1 MGGDAEPGRGPSPRG
16 SPQGMSDIE
25 PSAVNPDS
33 ASRVARAGRG
43 TAIEPVAHG
52 LDSTAL
58 LAGLSPAALRA
69 VEQTCRWTELKP
81 GDIVFEREDDSRD
94 VFFVVR
100 GSVRAMNF
108 LGSERE
114 VSLADLPV
122 GSHFGELSAVDNRER
137 SARVVANEP
146 AVIAAL
152 ARDDFLAMLHAH
164 PQVTV
169 KLLGD
174 FASIIRTTNQRVF
187 SLSMLTPRQRVY
199 LEILRMAEPNP
210 KGDGSWLIEIV
221 PNHNEIASWAGTDK
235 LEVAN
240 AIGSLVRDGVLE
252 RKFKS
257 FIIKDHTRLK
267 SLASM

>member
-1 MGGDAEPGRGPSPRG
+1 
-16 SPQGMSDIE
+16 MSDIE
-25 PSAVNPDS
+25 PSVESPAPARDV
-33 ASRVARAGRG
+33 RAGRG
-43 TAIEPVAHG
+43 IAIAPITHG
-52 LDSTAL
+52 LDATTL
-58 LAGLSPAALRA
+58 LAGLSPSALR
-69 VEQTCRWTELKP
+69 VIEQKCRWIELKP
-81 GDIVFEREDDSRD
+81 GDIVFEREDDTRD

-114 VSLADLPV
+114 VSLADLEV
-122 GSHFGELSAVDNRER
+122 GTHFGELSAVDNRER

-152 ARDDFLAMLHAH
+152 ARDDFLAMLHEH

-235 LEVAN
+235 IEVAN

>member
-1 MGGDAEPGRGPSPRG
+1 MSEVETGAESQNQTTLVVRS
-16 SPQGMSDIE
+16 S
-25 PSAVNPDS
+25 
-33 ASRVARAGRG
+33 RG
-43 TAIEPVAHG
+43 TAIEPIAHG
-52 LDSTAL
+52 LDATGL
-58 LAGLSPAALRA
+58 LAELSPEALRA
-69 VEQTCRWTELKP
+69 IEKKCRWLELKP
-81 GDIVFEREDDSRD
+81 GDVVFEREDDSRE

-114 VSLADLPV
+114 VSLADLPA

-152 ARDDFLAMLHAH
+152 GRDDFLVLLHEH
-164 PQVTV
+164 PKVTV
-169 KLLGD
+169 RLLGD

-187 SLSMLTPRQRVY
+187 SLSTLTPRQRVY
-199 LEILRMAEPNP
+199 LELLRMAEPNP

-240 AIGSLVRDGVLE
+240 AIGALVRDAILE
-252 RKFKS
+252 RKYKS